1 MQDTILVSP
10 NGCNILYAAVSFFLS
25 LLPTPSTDQAFLQQ
39 LPAILNQEILPTL
52 HSRHSQLM
60 SEFAFWPSSPPH
72 KQGGVFEMR
81 SYELVPGTL
90 LEWETAWKRGLEAR
104 KRFVVRCMCCVVPCD
119 ALANVIP
126 VPMFE

>member
-1 MQDTILVSP
+1 MATTPRSYTSYPQ
-10 NGCNILYAAVSFFLS
+10 
-25 LLPTPSTDQAFLQQ
+25 LPSYTPDPCLPSQE
-39 LPAILNQEILPTL
+39 LPAILHKEILPTL

-72 KQGGVFEMR
+72 KQGGIFEMR

-104 KRFVVRCMCCVVPCD
+104 KRFVVSRLFARGV
-119 ALANVIP
+119 
-126 VPMFE
+126 

>member
-1 MQDTILVSP
+1 MPIADRFCAVHILEYE
-10 NGCNILYAAVSFFLS
+10 NYAGYDHSLAKWQAHPTLPS
-25 LLPTPSTDQAFLQQ
+25 LLTSR
-39 LPAILNQEILPTL
+39 ILPTL

-72 KQGGVFEMR
+72 THGGIFEMR

-104 KRFVVRCMCCVVPCD
+104 KRFVVRTSFGMPSQTED
-119 ALANVIP
+119 
-126 VPMFE
+126 